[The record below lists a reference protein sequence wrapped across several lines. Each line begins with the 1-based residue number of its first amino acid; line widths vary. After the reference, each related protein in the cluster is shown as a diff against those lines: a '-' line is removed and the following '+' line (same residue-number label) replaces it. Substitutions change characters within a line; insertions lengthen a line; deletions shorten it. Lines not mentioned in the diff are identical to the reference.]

1 MRLAMKH
8 AFIVALLSFWVAAHA
23 IDTQPAF
30 EDRALQIRYE
40 RLVHELRCPLCQNNT
55 VADSPG
61 GISADLRREVR
72 EQIAAGKSDAEI
84 LEFMTAR
91 YGDFILYKPPVKAT
105 TLLLWGA
112 PVILLVIGITAAGLV
127 IVRRSRVPID
137 DNGHDD
143 AHDDA
148 STEAR
153 NA

>member
-1 MRLAMKH
+1 MSRWSVVVAVLLAF
-8 AFIVALLSFWVAAHA
+8 AWPAHA

-30 EDRALQIRYE
+30 DDPARQERYE
-40 RLVHELRCPLCQNNT
+40 RLIHELRCPLCQNNT

-72 EQIAAGKSDAEI
+72 EQIAAGRSDAEI

-112 PVILLVIGITAAGLV
+112 PVLLLLIGLGTAAVV
-127 IVRRSRVPID
+127 IVRRSHAVID
-137 DNGHDD
+137 ADEDD
-143 AHDDA
+143 PQAE
-148 STEAR
+148 SEAER
-153 NA
+153 A